1 MDEII
6 KEEASFFSV
15 KAILKELK
23 RHLIKILAVVA
34 TFAVMGGVYGLFFAD
49 LSFKS
54 EATLIAY
61 DDDVYADENE
71 EIDVIQRAAATVA
84 GMLKEASV
92 VNVYREVVK
101 TLESKG
107 IVVTVESLREEITIK
122 TNSMFIIL
130 TYETAN
136 SDAQVILDTILSEC
150 LKTVNAKGTDGQYVM
165 PVVGG
170 RIKIF
175 SSATAVKGDLK
186 GNLITNVILFAMVGA
201 VLSIGLVLVL
211 ALLRQTF
218 LDKESAEEELGIE
231 ILTVVEDLP
240 QDSKGG
246 R

>member
-23 RHLIKILAVVA
+23 RHLIKILAVIVL
-34 TFAVMGGVYGLFFAD
+34 FAVLGGVYGLFFAD

-54 EATLIAY
+54 EASLIAY
-61 DDDVYADENE
+61 EDEVYADENE
-71 EIDVIQRAAATVA
+71 EIDVIQRSASTVA
-84 GMLKEASV
+84 GMIKEATAVPIYKKV
-92 VNVYREVVK
+92 VEI
-101 TLESKG
+101 LEEKG
-107 IVVTVESLREEITIK
+107 IEVTVEGLRKEITVK
-122 TNSMFIIL
+122 TNSNFVVL

-136 SDAQVILDTILSEC
+136 SEAQVILNTVLEEC
-150 LKTVNAKGTDGQYVM
+150 LKVVNAKENGQYVM
-165 PVVGG
+165 PIVGG
-170 RIKIF
+170 RIKIW
-175 SSATAVKGDLK
+175 SSATEVKGDLK

-240 QDSKGG
+240 KDRKGG

>member
-71 EIDVIQRAAATVA
+71 EIDVIQRAASTVA